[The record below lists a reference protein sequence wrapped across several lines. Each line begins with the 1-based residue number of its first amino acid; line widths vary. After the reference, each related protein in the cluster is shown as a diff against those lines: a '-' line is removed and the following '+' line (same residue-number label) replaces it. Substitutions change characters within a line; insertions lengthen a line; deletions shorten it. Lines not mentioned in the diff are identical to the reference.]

1 MVAASLLLYLG
12 GRNQLTVVLIVSS
25 ALLVMLGLLALGV
38 TLDVG
43 TVDSSPV
50 DGRFLAPFRW
60 GAWDQ
65 PTFA

>member
-1 MVAASLLLYLG
+1 MVAASLLRYLG
-12 GRNQLTVVLIVSS
+12 DRNQLIVVVIVAT
-25 ALLVMLGLLALGV
+25 ALLVVLGLLASGV

-65 PTFA
+65 PPLA